1 LKDAYLLSIE
11 DYQKA
16 GKVAA
21 AVREDA
27 RKRYHVGQTLLQIC
41 EHVEGMIRQKGA
53 EPAFPCN
60 ASLNE
65 IAAHYTAEP
74 NDQTVVKDSDVL
86 KIDIGAHVNGY
97 IADTAVTVCYNPRY
111 DSLVNATELALQEAV
126 KIVKARVKASD
137 IGRVVE
143 TITKKM
149 GFKPIHNLSGHSL
162 GQYTIHAGKSIPNIW
177 TIGTFSL
184 LPNEAYAIEPFLT
197 TNDGSGVVYNGKVKN
212 IFAIATRKRTGDK
225 EADAF
230 LDDLWKRFKTL
241 PFALRWVIKDHDEKQ
256 ARNLME
262 LLIKKKLVRAYPILV
277 EGNGKFVAQAEHTL
291 IPTENGAMI
300 VTL

>member
-1 LKDAYLLSIE
+1 MLKLLDIE
-11 DYQKA
+11 NYQKA

-21 AVREDA
+21 EVRENA
-27 RKRYHVGQTLLQIC
+27 RKRYHVGETLLQIC
-41 EHVEGMIRQKGA
+41 EQVEGMIREKGA

-60 ASLNE
+60 VSLNE

-74 NDQTVVKDSDVL
+74 NDQTTVKDGDVL

-97 IADTAVTVCYNPRY
+97 IADTAVTVCYNPLY

-126 KIVKARVKASD
+126 RIVKARVKASD
-137 IGRVVE
+137 IGKTVE
-143 TITKKM
+143 EVTKKM
-149 GFKPIHNLSGHSL
+149 GFKPINNLSGHSL
-162 GQYTIHAGKSIPNIW
+162 AQYTIHAGRSIPNIW

-197 TNDGSGVVYNGKVKN
+197 TKDGSGVVYNGKVKN

-225 EADAF
+225 EADTF
-230 LDDLWKRFKTL
+230 FEDLWNRFKTL
-241 PFALRWVIKDHDEKQ
+241 PFALRWIVKDHDEKR

-262 LLIKKKLVRAYPILV
+262 FLIKKKLVRGYPILV
-277 EGNGKFVAQAEHTL
+277 EGNGKTVAQAEHTL